1 MNYEGQICRTPMERG
16 SYMLPV
22 AVGCSYNRCK
32 FCMLFK
38 HLKYREL
45 PLELIGEELK
55 RVQSVGGSPKRIFL
69 GDGNA
74 FGLET
79 EKLLRILQMV
89 RSSFP
94 DFEEVNM
101 DATVT
106 NIRMKS
112 DEELKALYGAGVR
125 HLYLGIES
133 GLDDVLKFM
142 DKDHNLSEV
151 YEAIARIQAAGMI
164 YDAHMMTGVAGKGRG
179 QENAEQTA
187 EFFNRTRPSRI
198 VNFSMFLHKEA
209 PLYREIEAG
218 NFVPASELENLE
230 EEKRLLE
237 LLTAESLEYDG
248 FHDFIEYRVRGTLP
262 GDKERMLESLQKC
275 IGKYLTKEEVI
286 AII

>member
-1 MNYEGQICRTPMERG
+1 MERG

-45 PLELIGEELK
+45 PLEQIGEELK
-55 RVQSVGGSPKRIFL
+55 RVQSAGGSPKRIFL

-112 DEELKALYGAGVR
+112 DDELMALYGAGVR

-142 DKDHNLSEV
+142 DKDHDLSEV

-237 LLTAESLEYDG
+237 LLSAESLEYDG

>member
-1 MNYEGQICRTPMERG
+1 MERG

-45 PLELIGEELK
+45 PLEQIGEELK
-55 RVQSVGGSPKRIFL
+55 RVQSVGGSPKRIFF

>member
-1 MNYEGQICRTPMERG
+1 MERG

-45 PLELIGEELK
+45 PLEQIGEELK

>member
-1 MNYEGQICRTPMERG
+1 MERG

-45 PLELIGEELK
+45 PLEQIGEELK

-89 RSSFP
+89 RNSFP

-179 QENAEQTA
+179 QENAEQIA

-237 LLTAESLEYDG
+237 LLSAESLEYDG

>member
-1 MNYEGQICRTPMERG
+1 
-16 SYMLPV
+16 MLPV

-45 PLELIGEELK
+45 PLEQIGEELK

-164 YDAHMMTGVAGKGRG
+164 YDARMMTGVAGKGRG

>member
-1 MNYEGQICRTPMERG
+1 MERG

-45 PLELIGEELK
+45 PLEQIGEELK

-179 QENAEQTA
+179 QENAEQIA